1 MMEIL
6 EKLKPNGIAMEI
18 GCGSG
23 LLSIALANNWEIESC
38 DVNPFAVSAAK
49 KTLIPLHLQ
58 IKLIL
63 QNADLARMSLIFQR
77 TLNYYFGT
85 YHTSI
90 RQQ

>member
-1 MMEIL
+1 
-6 EKLKPNGIAMEI
+6 MEI

-23 LLSIALANNWEIESC
+23 LLSIALAKNNWEIESC

-49 KTLIPLHLQ
+49 ENSHSASLAD
-58 IKLIL
+58 KLIL

-77 TLNYYFGT
+77 ALNYYFGT